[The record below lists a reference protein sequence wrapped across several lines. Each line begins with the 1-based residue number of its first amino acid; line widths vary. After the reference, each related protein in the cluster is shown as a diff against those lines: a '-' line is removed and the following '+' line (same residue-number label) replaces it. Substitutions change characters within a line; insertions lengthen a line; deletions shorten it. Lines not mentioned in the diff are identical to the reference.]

1 MDTTVSSRPPL
12 SQRDDTEHPVE
23 KCRNYLLKRG
33 MTSADMDYLSS
44 KYNQRCISI
53 HDNAKFFDIL
63 KGLVETQDCA
73 QITIDDFKVI
83 EAGLQKINGE
93 LEAQFK
99 ACRTTILLNHLSY
112 LDTHLAYLDIKKLRV
127 VSQYAWDFIKS
138 DAYINRINYI
148 MEVLPELLKNLTPT
162 PIHPHPA
169 AEDQC
174 TTQIPNS
181 PKKRVR
187 KPRAQRLNAEPR
199 RSARIKRLQENSKEP
214 KSPRPSRHK
223 NSKGRQFRQKS

>member
-1 MDTTVSSRPPL
+1 
-12 SQRDDTEHPVE
+12 
-23 KCRNYLLKRG
+23 

-93 LEAQFK
+93 LEAKFK

-112 LDTHLAYLDIKKLRV
+112 LDTYLDIKKLGV

-148 MEVLPELLKNLTPT
+148 MEVLPELLKNPTPT

-187 KPRAQRLNAEPR
+187 KPRAQRVNAKPR